1 LGKTEDDHGRHPII
15 PVPEVLEDREGRCQ
29 PSFKIGWK
37 IVDQLFQIPI
47 WKDLPSAPREEDF
60 HNLPGRGFA
69 SGPKERKGRVE
80 REPDKYMDSAFRKH
94 TGGDCAFLSRATEHG
109 RRYTES
115 KRCPPG
121 ADAPGCLRF
130 SSCLKSKR
138 IRFFDISEKE
148 GLKNTP
154 SFPFNKF
161 PKR

>member
-1 LGKTEDDHGRHPII
+1 MGKTEDDHGRHPII

-80 REPDKYMDSAFRKH
+80 REPDKYLDSAFRKH

-115 KRCPPG
+115 KRYPPG
-121 ADAPGCLRF
+121 CRRSGMFALF
-130 SSCLKSKR
+130 LLLKVQKNSLFRYFGEGGIKKHPV
-138 IRFFDISEKE
+138 IS
-148 GLKNTP
+148 
-154 SFPFNKF
+154 F
-161 PKR
+161 